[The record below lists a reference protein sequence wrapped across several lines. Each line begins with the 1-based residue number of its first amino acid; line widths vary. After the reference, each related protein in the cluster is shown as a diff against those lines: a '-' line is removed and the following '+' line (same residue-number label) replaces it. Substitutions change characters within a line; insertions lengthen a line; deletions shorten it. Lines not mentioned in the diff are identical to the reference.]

1 MTGNEVE
8 SSSCVAATLFPVP
21 FAPTI
26 RMRSSTRIGRIVH
39 PIGYHSPFLGKILF
53 RVFAGIRKKEFTVK
67 RKDFD
72 SLGEAWFNM
81 SVQFPF
87 VSKLLII
94 LTPMFAL
101 GELMEKFATI
111 LELKIGFKR
120 KPKEDFPQEGAVVPN
135 GMYDSANSR

>member
-1 MTGNEVE
+1 MEKSNEYVE
-8 SSSCVAATLFPVP
+8 SGSSSVKTRKPSTKKKKAT
-21 FAPTI
+21 TE
-26 RMRSSTRIGRIVH
+26 SESTWGDAW
-39 PIGYHSPFLGKILF
+39 YHFF
-53 RVFAGIRKKEFTVK
+53 RVFAGIRKKEFTAK

-120 KPKEDFPQEGAVVPN
+120 KPKEDFPQEGDVVPN
-135 GMYDSANSR
+135 GMYDSTYTR

>member
-1 MTGNEVE
+1 MNKSPFGGKANEYVE
-8 SSSCVAATLFPVP
+8 SGSSSVKTRKPSTKKKKAA
-21 FAPTI
+21 AE
-26 RMRSSTRIGRIVH
+26 SESTWGDAW
-39 PIGYHSPFLGKILF
+39 YHFF
-53 RVFAGIRKKEFTVK
+53 RVFAGIRKKEFTAK

-111 LELKIGFKR
+111 LEIKLHFGKR
-120 KPKEDFPQEGAVVPN
+120 KNPEEVQKDVELY